1 MKKYILSA
9 LLIGLLTLASCVR
22 SLYPITED
30 EKEMI
35 FKKELL
41 GHWKDKDGS
50 QYFIDTVTGSG
61 GKTYLA
67 RLIDATRSNSAKT
80 QFSDTSYFLV
90 VLVNINGKFFLDCS
104 AEMEQLSSKKMGESA
119 AYSLLPTH
127 FILRVYSIAQNSIEM
142 ASIEKDA
149 FSSLTDQKKIN
160 IRHEMIDKDDILL
173 TERPK
178 ILQQKLTALEKF
190 SSVYKRENLARAGDN

>member
-1 MKKYILSA
+1 MKKYLLSIW
-9 LLIGLLTLASCVR
+9 LIALLTLTSCVR
-22 SLYPITED
+22 SLYPLTED

-50 QYFIDTVTGSG
+50 EYFIDTVTGSG

-67 RLIDATRSNSAKT
+67 RLIDATNSNARR

-90 VLVNINGKFFLDCS
+90 ILVNINGKFFLDCS
-104 AEMEQLSSKKMGESA
+104 AEMEQLASGKMGESA

-127 FILRVYSIAQNSIEM
+127 FILRVYSIGQNSIEM

-149 FSSLTDQKKIN
+149 FSSLSQQNKIN

-178 ILQQKLTALEKF
+178 TLQQKLTGLEKF
-190 SSVYKRENLARAGDN
+190 SSVYKRETLSRGRDN